1 MLKLNL
7 ITMTINITKLDNNL
21 RVASDYMS
29 NVETISVGAFVN
41 TGSRNEAKEIN
52 GISHF
57 LEHMAFKGTK
67 KRSAKQI
74 AEEFEGIGGKINAYT
89 SKEKTVF
96 YCKVLKK
103 HAEFAVEFISDILQN
118 SIFDEKEIEKERGV
132 ILQEI
137 AMTNDTP
144 DDIIFDYFHQSAY
157 PDQSLGRSILGTIEN
172 VRKFQKQ
179 DFINYIASQ
188 YNYNNIVISSA
199 GNLKHDDLV
208 KYCHKY
214 FINLGSNIIK
224 NVEPG
229 IYKPQDFTKQK
240 QIEQSN
246 IVIGYKGVSYNDN
259 NYHLMQMI
267 AMILGGGMSSRL
279 FLRIREELGLAYTI
293 YSFNYSHSDCGLLA
307 IYCATSPKDT
317 GKLIKAINIEIEKI
331 CQNVTKDE
339 ISRILNQYEAN
350 LLMSSESTS
359 ARMQK
364 LGSDILNFNRYING
378 EEIIKKIKAYQEND
392 ITNQANKIFNSS
404 ISGLQR
410 LVAEICPE

>member
-1 MLKLNL
+1 
-7 ITMTINITKLDNNL
+7 
-21 RVASDYMS
+21 
-29 NVETISVGAFVN
+29 
-41 TGSRNEAKEIN
+41 
-52 GISHF
+52 
-57 LEHMAFKGTK
+57 
-67 KRSAKQI
+67 
-74 AEEFEGIGGKINAYT
+74 
-89 SKEKTVF
+89 
-96 YCKVLKK
+96 
-103 HAEFAVEFISDILQN
+103 
-118 SIFDEKEIEKERGV
+118 
-132 ILQEI
+132 
-137 AMTNDTP
+137 MTNDTP

-208 KYCHKY
+208 KYCQKY

-317 GKLIKAINIEIEKI
+317 GKLIKAINIEIEK
-331 CQNVTKDE
+331 
-339 ISRILNQYEAN
+339 N
-350 LLMSSESTS
+350 LS
-359 ARMQK
+359 K
-364 LGSDILNFNRYING
+364 CY
-378 EEIIKKIKAYQEND
+378 
-392 ITNQANKIFNSS
+392 
-404 ISGLQR
+404 
-410 LVAEICPE
+410 